1 MIGQTAVQTLY
12 QPGLSV
18 PVKDLTGAGDSVL
31 AAVMLSYLAGH
42 DLPKMLAIAN
52 ATGAA
57 CVQKFGAGV
66 NVPYKHEVLD
76 VLEKSGSSYSF

>member
-1 MIGQTAVQTLY
+1 
-12 QPGLSV
+12 
-18 PVKDLTGAGDSVL
+18 
-31 AAVMLSYLAGH
+31 MLSYLERH
-42 DLPKMLAIAN
+42 DLRKMLALAN

-76 VLEKSGSSYSF
+76 VLAKSGSNYSF